1 MKKLLAV
8 LLALVLALSCTLA
21 MAETTQAAD
30 TAPAA
35 DTADA
40 QPFPGLTIESE
51 YDVDRDTLK
60 DVLGKMGMDESII
73 TIIDTIAAIVDQTG
87 EKVVIANEGFQA
99 EVLMKGNSLL
109 NLVGLANDKGL
120 TFGSNLIPNYV
131 LDLSFEELGDM
142 IAGALQQAAEDAEKA
157 AEEDPTQYL
166 DMASLSQVV
175 TEYFNDYMQTI
186 TTDAIIPGT
195 PEQGEFEQD
204 GATYNTK
211 IPMDISLPVIL
222 DATKEF
228 ISNLENDETVQTAL
242 LQLALSG
249 VNVNIEDTSELDEID
264 PATLPVVKVETY
276 MTLDDNGNQSGPTLV
291 AVYVVPVGETTAA
304 TTVITKVDGNN
315 VKIDADFVS
324 NGTTTQVA
332 FASDRDP
339 QDPFGTNSRMDVY
352 SGDQYFGCAVVTSS
366 NDESIEYDA
375 YLYLNDTEKPIVTDR
390 GSIVMNGA
398 LTLGVSDSATKISL
412 ADLTGD
418 KAGDVLGGLMNDL
431 SGGAVSILMTAYSA
445 VPEIGAIVGQ
455 LMGGGADAATEPAA

>member
-8 LLALVLALSCTLA
+8 LLAMLLALSCTLA
-21 MAETTQAAD
+21 MAETTEA
-30 TAPAA
+30 APAA
-35 DTADA
+35 DN

-60 DVLGKMGMDESII
+60 AVLGKMGMDESII
-73 TIIDTIAAIVDQTG
+73 TLVDTLAAIVDQTG
-87 EKVVIANEGFQA
+87 EKLVIANEGFQA
-99 EVLMKGNSLL
+99 EILMKGDSLL
-109 NLVGLANDKGL
+109 NLVGLANGKGM

-131 LDLSFEELGDM
+131 LDLSFDEIGDM
-142 IAGALQQAAEDAEKA
+142 LAAALQKAAEDAEKQA
-157 AEEDPTQYL
+157 AEDPTQYL
-166 DMASLSQVV
+166 DMAGLTQVM
-175 TEYFNDYMQTI
+175 TEYFNDYVTTI
-186 TTDAIIPGT
+186 TTDGIIPGT

-204 GATYNTK
+204 GDTYNTK

-222 DATKEF
+222 DATKAF

-304 TTVITKVDGNN
+304 TTVYTKVDGNN
-315 VKIDADFVS
+315 VKIDADFIS
-324 NGTTTQVA
+324 NGDTIQVA
-332 FASDRDP
+332 FVSDRDP
-339 QDPFGTNSRMDVY
+339 QDMFGTNSRMDVY
-352 SGDQYFGCAVVTSS
+352 AGEQYFGCAVVTSS
-366 NDESIEYDA
+366 NDESIQYDA

-431 SGGAVSILMTAYSA
+431 SSGAISILMTAYSA

-455 LMGGGADAATEPAA
+455 LMGGDADAATEPAA

>member
-60 DVLGKMGMDESII
+60 AVLGKMGMDESII

-120 TFGSNLIPNYV
+120 TFGNNLIPNYA

-204 GATYNTK
+204 GATYNTR

-222 DATKEF
+222 DATKAF

-264 PATLPVVKVETY
+264 PATLPAVKVETY
-276 MTLDDNGNQSGPTLV
+276 MTLDDNGNQSGPTQV
-291 AVYVVPVGETTAA
+291 SVYVVPVGETTAA

-366 NDESIEYDA
+366 NDESIRFDA
-375 YLYLNDTEKPIVTDR
+375 YGYLQDTEKPVITES
-390 GSIVMNGA
+390 GSIVLNGA

-455 LMGGGADAATEPAA
+455 LMGGDADAATEPAA